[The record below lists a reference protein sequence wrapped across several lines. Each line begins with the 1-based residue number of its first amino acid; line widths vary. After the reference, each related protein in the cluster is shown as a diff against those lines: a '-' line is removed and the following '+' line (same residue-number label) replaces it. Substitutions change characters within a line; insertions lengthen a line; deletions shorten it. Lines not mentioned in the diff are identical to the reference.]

1 MLNFVYCFLD
11 WQQDFCGVEEQ
22 DLLSAAQPAFF
33 FFFFFFLSS
42 FFLTNSTPFTAAKE
56 VVAIDPTNA
65 VRTNTNINFF
75 IVLFFVNIMIYSKV
89 PKRVNLAFTFS
100 PNLTSIFVPKGKNM
114 STLEPNL
121 MNPNSS
127 LCLICCPFSL

>member
-33 FFFFFFLSS
+33 FFFFFLSS
-42 FFLTNSTPFTAAKE
+42 FFLTNSVSLAAANE
-56 VVAIDPTNA
+56 VVAIEPTNA
-65 VRTNTNINFF
+65 VRANTNISFF

-100 PNLTSIFVPKGKNM
+100 PNLTSIFVPKGKKM

-121 MNPNSS
+121 INPNSS